1 MKRCIKITKEQAKM
15 IKEMHKQPAKVVKI
29 SQEQYN
35 RLFQET
41 EELNEYMSAASSIK
55 RNFKNSLSKSTMKE
69 ISNLKEMKFVKISH
83 KTYKVEYLGVH
94 YDITPNNYSYY
105 KDYDIAARFIDVD
118 GLPLDSIDYHEK
130 WIPNLKVAKSFIKDV
145 SKENAELL
153 KKLKAERRA
162 NLKRM
167 KNTELLKKL
176 NEYKLS
182 KQTKKEI
189 SKLKESYSAFI
200 KELYS
205 LKEGE
210 GDYDELYKFME
221 IKGMVNNRKISKEYF
236 MNNKDVVMEVICSG
250 LSELDKGCS
259 NYEAMEVMEG
269 KLAEFTTAASS
280 GAYSGL
286 FSPISF
292 KPNLTIS
299 EEDEIEEA
307 TTTASVG
314 GSYATPAFLPSK
326 FWGNAG
332 KKGKAPV
339 NKGVTHKKTAWNGG
353 KFVKV
358 KDKCRT
364 FPYCNQGA
372 DAIELYG
379 E

>member
-1 MKRCIKITKEQAKM
+1 MKRSIKITKEQAKM
-15 IKEMHKQPAKVVKI
+15 LKEMNKKPMKVVKI

-41 EELNEYMSAASSIK
+41 EDLNEYMSAASSIK
-55 RNFKNSLSKSTMKE
+55 RNFKNSLSK
-69 ISNLKEMKFVKISH
+69 
-83 KTYKVEYLGVH
+83 
-94 YDITPNNYSYY
+94 
-105 KDYDIAARFIDVD
+105 
-118 GLPLDSIDYHEK
+118 
-130 WIPNLKVAKSFIKDV
+130 
-145 SKENAELL
+145 
-153 KKLKAERRA
+153 
-162 NLKRM
+162 
-167 KNTELLKKL
+167 
-176 NEYKLS
+176 
-182 KQTKKEI
+182 QTKKDI

-210 GDYDELYKFME
+210 GEYDELIKLME
-221 IKGMVNNRKISKEYF
+221 VKGMINNRKISKEYF

-250 LSELDKGCS
+250 LNELEKGCS

-269 KLAEFTTAASS
+269 KLAEVTTAASS
-280 GAYSGL
+280 GAYTGL

-292 KPNLTIS
+292 KPNVALT
-299 EEDEIEEA
+299 EEDEIDEA

-339 NKGVTHKKTAWNGG
+339 NKGVTHQNTTWKGG

>member
-1 MKRCIKITKEQAKM
+1 MKRCIKITKEQANM
-15 IKEMHKQPAKVVKI
+15 LKEMNKKPSRVVKI

-41 EELNEYMSAASSIK
+41 EDLNEFMSASSSIK
-55 RNFKNSLSKSTMKE
+55 KSFKNSL
-69 ISNLKEMKFVKISH
+69 N
-83 KTYKVEYLGVH
+83 
-94 YDITPNNYSYY
+94 
-105 KDYDIAARFIDVD
+105 
-118 GLPLDSIDYHEK
+118 
-130 WIPNLKVAKSFIKDV
+130 
-145 SKENAELL
+145 
-153 KKLKAERRA
+153 
-162 NLKRM
+162 
-167 KNTELLKKL
+167 
-176 NEYKLS
+176 
-182 KQTKKEI
+182 KQTKKDI
-189 SKLKESYSAFI
+189 SKLKESYSTFI

-210 GDYDELYKFME
+210 GEYDELIKLME
-221 IKGMVNNRKISKEYF
+221 VKGMINNRKISKEYF
-236 MNNKDVVMEVICSG
+236 LDNKDVVMEVICSG
-250 LSELDKGCS
+250 LDELDKGCS

-269 KLAEFTTAASS
+269 KLAEVTASASS
-280 GAYSGL
+280 GAYTGL

-292 KPNLTIS
+292 KPNVALTK
-299 EEDEIEEA
+299 EDEIEEA

-326 FWGNAG
+326 FWGNTG

-339 NKGVTHKKTAWNGG
+339 NKGITHQKTTWNGG

>member
-1 MKRCIKITKEQAKM
+1 MKRSIKITKEQAKM
-15 IKEMHKQPAKVVKI
+15 LKEINKKPMKVVKI

-41 EELNEYMSAASSIK
+41 EDLNEFMSAANSIK
-55 RNFKNSLSKSTMKE
+55 RNFKNSLSK
-69 ISNLKEMKFVKISH
+69 
-83 KTYKVEYLGVH
+83 
-94 YDITPNNYSYY
+94 
-105 KDYDIAARFIDVD
+105 
-118 GLPLDSIDYHEK
+118 
-130 WIPNLKVAKSFIKDV
+130 
-145 SKENAELL
+145 
-153 KKLKAERRA
+153 
-162 NLKRM
+162 
-167 KNTELLKKL
+167 
-176 NEYKLS
+176 
-182 KQTKKEI
+182 QTKKDI

-210 GDYDELYKFME
+210 GGYDELIKLME
-221 IKGMVNNRKISKEYF
+221 VKGMINNRKISKEYF
-236 MNNKDVVMEVICSG
+236 LDNKDVVMEVICSG
-250 LSELDKGCS
+250 LNELEKGCS

-269 KLAEFTTAASS
+269 KLAEVTTAASS
-280 GAYSGL
+280 GAYTGL

-292 KPNLTIS
+292 KPNVALT
-299 EEDEIEEA
+299 EEDEIDEA

-339 NKGVTHKKTAWNGG
+339 NKGVTHQNTTWKGG

>member
-1 MKRCIKITKEQAKM
+1 MKRCIKITKEQARM
-15 IKEMHKQPAKVVKI
+15 LKEMDKKPLRVVKI

-41 EELNEYMSAASSIK
+41 EDLNEFISAATSIK
-55 RNFKNSLSKSTMKE
+55 KGFKNSLSKAS
-69 ISNLKEMKFVKISH
+69 
-83 KTYKVEYLGVH
+83 
-94 YDITPNNYSYY
+94 
-105 KDYDIAARFIDVD
+105 
-118 GLPLDSIDYHEK
+118 
-130 WIPNLKVAKSFIKDV
+130 
-145 SKENAELL
+145 
-153 KKLKAERRA
+153 
-162 NLKRM
+162 
-167 KNTELLKKL
+167 
-176 NEYKLS
+176 
-182 KQTKKEI
+182 KKEI

-200 KELYS
+200 KELYT

-210 GDYDELYKFME
+210 GQYDELIKLME
-221 IKGMVNNRKISKEYF
+221 LKGMISNRKISKEYF

-269 KLAEFTTAASS
+269 KLAEVTTAASS
-280 GAYSGL
+280 GAYTGL

-292 KPNLTIS
+292 KPNVAITK

-326 FWGNAG
+326 FWGNEG

-339 NKGVTHKKTAWNGG
+339 NKGVTHQKTTFKGG

>member
-1 MKRCIKITKEQAKM
+1 MKRSIKITKEQAKM
-15 IKEMHKQPAKVVKI
+15 LKEMDKKPMRVVKI

-41 EELNEYMSAASSIK
+41 EDLNEYMSAASSIK
-55 RNFKNSLSKSTMKE
+55 RNFKNSLSK
-69 ISNLKEMKFVKISH
+69 
-83 KTYKVEYLGVH
+83 
-94 YDITPNNYSYY
+94 
-105 KDYDIAARFIDVD
+105 
-118 GLPLDSIDYHEK
+118 
-130 WIPNLKVAKSFIKDV
+130 
-145 SKENAELL
+145 
-153 KKLKAERRA
+153 
-162 NLKRM
+162 
-167 KNTELLKKL
+167 
-176 NEYKLS
+176 
-182 KQTKKEI
+182 QTKKDI

-210 GDYDELYKFME
+210 GEYDELIKLME
-221 IKGMVNNRKISKEYF
+221 VKGMINNRKISKEYF

-250 LSELDKGCS
+250 LNELEKGCS
-259 NYEAMEVMEG
+259 NYEAMKVMEG
-269 KLAEFTTAASS
+269 KLAEVTTAASS
-280 GAYSGL
+280 GAYTGL

-292 KPNLTIS
+292 KPNVALT
-299 EEDEIEEA
+299 EEDEIDEA

-339 NKGVTHKKTAWNGG
+339 NKGVTHQNTTWKGG

>member
-1 MKRCIKITKEQAKM
+1 MKRSIKITQEQAKM
-15 IKEMHKQPAKVVKI
+15 LKEMNKKPMKVVKI

-41 EELNEYMSAASSIK
+41 EDLNEYMSAASSIK
-55 RNFKNSLSKSTMKE
+55 RNFKNSLSK
-69 ISNLKEMKFVKISH
+69 
-83 KTYKVEYLGVH
+83 
-94 YDITPNNYSYY
+94 
-105 KDYDIAARFIDVD
+105 
-118 GLPLDSIDYHEK
+118 
-130 WIPNLKVAKSFIKDV
+130 
-145 SKENAELL
+145 
-153 KKLKAERRA
+153 
-162 NLKRM
+162 
-167 KNTELLKKL
+167 
-176 NEYKLS
+176 
-182 KQTKKEI
+182 QTKKDI

-210 GDYDELYKFME
+210 GEYDELIKLME
-221 IKGMVNNRKISKEYF
+221 VKGMINNRKISKEYF

-250 LSELDKGCS
+250 LNELEKGCS

-269 KLAEFTTAASS
+269 KLAEVTTAASS
-280 GAYSGL
+280 GAYTGL

-292 KPNLTIS
+292 KPNVALT
-299 EEDEIEEA
+299 EEDEIDEA

-339 NKGVTHKKTAWNGG
+339 NKGVTHQNTTWKGG

>member
-1 MKRCIKITKEQAKM
+1 MKRSIKITQEQAKM
-15 IKEMHKQPAKVVKI
+15 LKEMNKKPMKVVKI

-41 EELNEYMSAASSIK
+41 EDLNEFISAADTIKKNYNKSI
-55 RNFKNSLSKSTMKE
+55 
-69 ISNLKEMKFVKISH
+69 
-83 KTYKVEYLGVH
+83 
-94 YDITPNNYSYY
+94 
-105 KDYDIAARFIDVD
+105 
-118 GLPLDSIDYHEK
+118 
-130 WIPNLKVAKSFIKDV
+130 
-145 SKENAELL
+145 SKE
-153 KKLKAERRA
+153 
-162 NLKRM
+162 
-167 KNTELLKKL
+167 
-176 NEYKLS
+176 
-182 KQTKKEI
+182 TKKTI

-210 GDYDELYKFME
+210 GEYDELIKLME
-221 IKGMVNNRKISKEYF
+221 VKGMINNRKISKEYF

-250 LSELDKGCS
+250 LNELEKGCS

-269 KLAEFTTAASS
+269 KLAEVTTAASS
-280 GAYSGL
+280 GAYTGL

-292 KPNLTIS
+292 KPNVALT
-299 EEDEIEEA
+299 EEDEIDEA

-339 NKGVTHKKTAWNGG
+339 NKGVTHQNTTWKGG

>member
-15 IKEMHKQPAKVVKI
+15 IKEMDKQPAKVVKI

-41 EELNEYMSAASSIK
+41 EDLNEFMSASSSIK
-55 RNFKNSLSKSTMKE
+55 KSFKKSLSK
-69 ISNLKEMKFVKISH
+69 
-83 KTYKVEYLGVH
+83 
-94 YDITPNNYSYY
+94 P
-105 KDYDIAARFIDVD
+105 
-118 GLPLDSIDYHEK
+118 
-130 WIPNLKVAKSFIKDV
+130 
-145 SKENAELL
+145 
-153 KKLKAERRA
+153 
-162 NLKRM
+162 
-167 KNTELLKKL
+167 
-176 NEYKLS
+176 
-182 KQTKKEI
+182 TKKEI
-189 SKLKESYSAFI
+189 SKLKESYSAFV
-200 KELYS
+200 KELYT

-210 GDYDELYKFME
+210 GQYDELIKLME
-221 IKGMVNNRKISKEYF
+221 VKGMINNRKISKEYF
-236 MNNKDVVMEVICSG
+236 LNHKDVVMEVICSG
-250 LSELDKGCS
+250 LNELEKGCS

-269 KLAEFTTAASS
+269 KLAEVTTSASS
-280 GAYSGL
+280 GSYVGL

-292 KPNLTIS
+292 KPNVALTK
-299 EEDEIEEA
+299 EDDIEEA

-339 NKGVTHKKTAWNGG
+339 NKGITHQKTTWNGG

>member
-41 EELNEYMSAASSIK
+41 EELNEYMSAFSSIK
-55 RNFKNSLSKSTMKE
+55 RNFKNSLSK
-69 ISNLKEMKFVKISH
+69 
-83 KTYKVEYLGVH
+83 
-94 YDITPNNYSYY
+94 P
-105 KDYDIAARFIDVD
+105 
-118 GLPLDSIDYHEK
+118 
-130 WIPNLKVAKSFIKDV
+130 
-145 SKENAELL
+145 
-153 KKLKAERRA
+153 
-162 NLKRM
+162 
-167 KNTELLKKL
+167 
-176 NEYKLS
+176 
-182 KQTKKEI
+182 TKKEI
-189 SKLKESYSAFI
+189 SKLKESYSVFI

-210 GDYDELYKFME
+210 GQYDELIKLME
-221 IKGMVNNRKISKEYF
+221 VKGMINNRKISKEYF

-259 NYEAMEVMEG
+259 NYEAMDVMEG
-269 KLAEFTTAASS
+269 KLAEVTIAASS

-286 FSPISF
+286 LSPISF

-339 NKGVTHKKTAWNGG
+339 NKGVTHKKTTWNGG